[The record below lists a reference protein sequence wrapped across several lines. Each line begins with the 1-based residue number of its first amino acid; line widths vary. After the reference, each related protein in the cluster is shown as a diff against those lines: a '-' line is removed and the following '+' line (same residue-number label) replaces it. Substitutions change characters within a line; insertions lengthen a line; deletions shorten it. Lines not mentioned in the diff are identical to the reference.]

1 MKKFFVFGLLLIL
14 ALAILTGCASNP
26 APQPASSAA
35 SSSSMASSVASSAAS
50 SAAVIA
56 TMPCKN
62 STTDPVSNFD
72 PKVTAKKRY
81 KIAVIF
87 KNFLPVW
94 MTHQRSAEQAGKDM
108 GVDITVLTPTK
119 ADNVEEQIRILED
132 IINKGVDGVVLAPT
146 NTQAIAVGIKKL
158 NAAGI
163 PVVYD
168 NTMGSGGDY
177 VAYVGVDNV
186 KVGEV
191 LGEEMA
197 KRMNGTG
204 KLLVLEGVP
213 GQQTSDDR
221 IKGIKNTMAKYPNI
235 NYAVQTA
242 HWQMAEGQTVAQ
254 DYLQRW
260 PDMRGV
266 VGVGG
271 NMSEGAAE
279 ALTSANKIKDVVI
292 GSFDVQEPTV
302 KAMQSGKVAF
312 TISQDVK
319 SQAYY
324 SVAAMVKCLNGEAV
338 PQQIRTNVKI
348 VTPDIA
354 EQYKEY

>member
-1 MKKFFVFGLLLIL
+1 MKKFVVFGLLIV
-14 ALAILTGCASNP
+14 LTLVVLSGCASATPAP
-26 APQPASSAA
+26 APQAPASAAQPTTASAA
-35 SSSSMASSVASSAAS
+35 PAAGAK
-50 SAAVIA
+50 AAI
-56 TMPCKN
+56 PCKI
-62 STTDPVSNFD
+62 STTDPVTNFD

-94 MTHQRSAEQAGKDM
+94 MTHQKAAEQAGKDM

-132 IINKGVDGVVLAPT
+132 SINKGVDGIVLAPT

-158 NAAGI
+158 NEAGI

-177 VAYVGVDNV
+177 VAYVGVDNI

-191 LGEEMA
+191 LGEEMI
-197 KRMNGTG
+197 KRMGTKG
-204 KLLVLEGVP
+204 RMLVLEGVP

-221 IKGIKNTMAKYPNI
+221 IKGIKNVLAKNPGI
-235 NYAVQTA
+235 ESQIQTA

-254 DYLQRW
+254 DILQRW
-260 PDMRGV
+260 PDLKGV

-279 ALTSANKIKDVVI
+279 AITSAGKKDIVI

-302 KAMQSGKVAF
+302 KAMQAGKVAF
-312 TISQDVK
+312 TISQDVRN
-319 SQAYY
+319 QAYY

-338 PQQIRTNVKI
+338 PQQIRTNTVI
-348 VTPDIA
+348 VTPDVA
-354 EQYKEY
+354 EKYKEY

>member
-1 MKKFFVFGLLLIL
+1 MNKFVVFALLIVL
-14 ALAILTGCASNP
+14 ALAVLTGCASATP
-26 APQPASSAA
+26 APQPAVSSSSAGAPVSSAA
-35 SSSSMASSVASSAAS
+35 SVASANAA
-50 SAAVIA
+50 I
-56 TMPCKN
+56 PCKI
-62 STTDPVSNFD
+62 STTEPVSNFD

-94 MTHQRSAEQAGKDM
+94 MTHQKAAEQAGKDM

-158 NAAGI
+158 NQAGI
-163 PVVYD
+163 PVIYD

-177 VAYVGVDNV
+177 VAYVGVDNI

-197 KRMNGTG
+197 KRMNGKG

-221 IKGIKNTMAKYPNI
+221 IKGIKNIMTKYPGI
-235 NYAVQTA
+235 EYAVQTA

-260 PDMRGV
+260 PDLRGV

-279 ALTSANKIKDVVI
+279 ALTSAGKIKDVVI

-302 KAMQSGKVAF
+302 KAMQAGKVAF
-312 TISQDVK
+312 TISQDVRN
-319 SQAYY
+319 QAYY

-338 PQQIRTNVKI
+338 PQQIRTNTVI
-348 VTPDIA
+348 VTP
-354 EQYKEY
+354 EMGEKYKEY

>member
-1 MKKFFVFGLLLIL
+1 MKKIVVFGLLIVL
-14 ALAILTGCASNP
+14 ALVVLTGCASSTP
-26 APQPASSAA
+26 APQPAASSSSASAPVSSAA
-35 SSSSMASSVASSAAS
+35 SAASAAS
-50 SAAVIA
+50 AKTTA
-56 TMPCKN
+56 PCKV
-62 STTDPVSNFD
+62 STTDPVTNFD

-94 MTHQRSAEQAGKDM
+94 MTHQKAAEQAGKDM

-158 NAAGI
+158 NEAGI

-177 VAYVGVDNV
+177 VAYVGVDNI

-191 LGEEMA
+191 LGEEML
-197 KRMNGTG
+197 KRMGTKG
-204 KLLVLEGVP
+204 RLLVLEGVP

-221 IKGIKNTMAKYPNI
+221 IKGIKNVLAKNTGI
-235 NYAVQTA
+235 EAQIQTA

-254 DYLQRW
+254 DILQRW
-260 PDMRGV
+260 PDLKGV

-279 ALTSANKIKDVVI
+279 AITSAGKKDIVI

-312 TISQDVK
+312 TISQDVRN
-319 SQAYY
+319 QAYY

>member
-1 MKKFFVFGLLLIL
+1 MKKFIVFALLIVVAL
-14 ALAILTGCASNP
+14 ALMTGCASATP
-26 APQPASSAA
+26 APQASAPIAASAA
-35 SSSSMASSVASSAAS
+35 PTTAA
-50 SAAVIA
+50 AAAPAGAKAPV
-56 TMPCKN
+56 PCKI
-62 STTDPVSNFD
+62 STTDPVTNFD
-72 PKVTAKKRY
+72 PKVTGKKRY
-81 KIAVIF
+81 KIAVVF

-94 MTHQRSAEQAGKDM
+94 MTHQKAAEQAGKDM

-119 ADNVEEQIRILED
+119 ADNVEEQVRILED
-132 IINKGVDGVVLAPT
+132 LINKDVDGVVLAPT

-177 VAYVGVDNV
+177 VAYVGVDNI

-191 LGEEMA
+191 LGEEMI
-197 KRMNGTG
+197 KRMGTKG
-204 KLLVLEGVP
+204 RLLVLEGVP

-221 IKGIKNTMAKYPNI
+221 IKGIKNVLAKNPGI
-235 NYAVQTA
+235 EAQIQTA

-254 DYLQRW
+254 DILQRW
-260 PDMRGV
+260 PDLKGV

-302 KAMQSGKVAF
+302 KAMQAGKVAF
-312 TISQDVK
+312 TISQDVRN
-319 SQAYY
+319 QAYY

-338 PQQIRTNVKI
+338 PQQIRTNTVI
-348 VTPDIA
+348 VTPDVA
-354 EQYKEY
+354 EKYKEY

>member
-1 MKKFFVFGLLLIL
+1 MNKIVVLTLLAVF
-14 ALAILTGCASNP
+14 ALVVLTGCSSATP
-26 APQPASSAA
+26 APQPSAPTTAPAA
-35 SSSSMASSVASSAAS
+35 SSQQASGKP
-50 SAAVIA
+50 

-62 STTDPVSNFD
+62 STLEPVDNFD
-72 PKVTAKKRY
+72 PKVTANKKY
-81 KIAVIF
+81 KIAVVF

-94 MTHQRSAEQAGKDM
+94 MTHQKAAEQAGKDM

-132 IINKGVDGVVLAPT
+132 LINKDVDGVVLAPS
-146 NTQAIAVGIKKL
+146 NTQAIAAGIKKL

-163 PVVYD
+163 PVIYD

-191 LGEEMA
+191 LAQEMIT
-197 KRMNGTG
+197 RMGGKG

-221 IKGIKNTMAKYPNI
+221 TKGIRNVLAKTPGIEYQ
-235 NYAVQTA
+235 QTSA

-254 DYLQRW
+254 DVLQKW
-260 PDMRGV
+260 PDLRGV

-279 ALTSANKIKDVVI
+279 AIAAVNKTKDVVI

-302 KAMQSGKVAF
+302 KAMQAGKVAF
-312 TISQDVK
+312 TISQDVRN
-319 SQAYY
+319 QAYY

-338 PQQIRTNVKI
+338 PQQIRTKTLV
-348 VTPDIA
+348 VTPDVA
-354 EQYKEY
+354 EKYKEY